1 MKAGDLRQR
10 ITIQE
15 NTPTRND
22 SGELIESWSTW
33 ATVWG
38 AVEPLAGRE
47 YFNAHQVTSEV
58 DTRMRIRYRDGV
70 TPQMRVS
77 SDGRIYQ
84 IHAVVRVEERQR
96 EIHLMC
102 SEVQS

>member
-1 MKAGDLRQR
+1 MRAGDLRHR
-10 ITIQE
+10 IVIQS

-22 SGELIESWSTW
+22 SGEPIESWSTW
-33 ATVWG
+33 ATVWA
-38 AVEPLAGRE
+38 AVEPLSGRE

-58 DTRMRIRYRDGV
+58 DTRIRLRHVAGL
-70 TPQMRVS
+70 TAQMRVS
-77 SDGRIYQ
+77 WEGRIYQ
-84 IHAVVRVEERQR
+84 IQAVIRRDERQR